1 MSLLR
6 AGTLIKL
13 VVASV
18 GIIMLLPTIGW
29 TQDFLVFKSDEYGF
43 TMKYPATWV
52 KIDKPQGNYYVVFQ
66 APELTDNF
74 RSRIHVAAHAPVKDS
89 LDVFKQELKQ
99 GIADMQ
105 KNTAGS
111 KDQQTIKILDEG
123 DFKCDVPGAYYFFI
137 QAYEEKLK
145 MWMDIVIVFYKHEDT
160 LVRISCLAPS
170 QSMEKFHQLFNSVLT
185 SVKFVPVGAPAP
197 AQTPAPPQG
206 MTPPAPSTQA
216 PATPQQESPRQVAPQ
231 PQTQTPQQPAPAPQV
246 QPQQPQPPS
255 AATPPP
261 AAPVQPSQPRPQP
274 APTTT
279 QPQPQPSQPAPAGPP
294 PGPRGP
300 ARTPEAPPTGI
311 VN

>member
-18 GIIMLLPTIGW
+18 GIFMLLPTIGW

-111 KDQQTIKILDEG
+111 KAQQTIKILDEG

-137 QAYEEKLK
+137 QAYEEKLS

-170 QSMEKFHQLFNSVLT
+170 QSMEKFHRLFNDVLT
-185 SVKFVPVGAPAP
+185 SVKFV
-197 AQTPAPPQG
+197 
-206 MTPPAPSTQA
+206 
-216 PATPQQESPRQVAPQ
+216 
-231 PQTQTPQQPAPAPQV
+231 
-246 QPQQPQPPS
+246 
-255 AATPPP
+255 
-261 AAPVQPSQPRPQP
+261 
-274 APTTT
+274 
-279 QPQPQPSQPAPAGPP
+279 
-294 PGPRGP
+294 
-300 ARTPEAPPTGI
+300 
-311 VN
+311 

>member
-1 MSLLR
+1 MNLFR
-6 AGTLIKL
+6 AGTFRNIAFASFLIL
-13 VVASV
+13 MSIPA
-18 GIIMLLPTIGW
+18 IGW
-29 TQDFLVFKSDEYGF
+29 AQDFVLFKSDEYGF

-74 RSRIHVAAHAPVKDS
+74 RSRIHVAAHSPVKDS

-105 KNTAGS
+105 KTAGS
-111 KDQQTIKILDEG
+111 NKQTIQILDEG
-123 DFKCDVPGAYYFFI
+123 DFKCDVPGAYFFFV

-170 QSMEKFHQLFNSVLT
+170 QSMEKFHALFNDVLV
-185 SVKFVPVGAPAP
+185 SVKFSQPS
-197 AQTPAPPQG
+197 APPQAQ
-206 MTPPAPSTQA
+206 APS
-216 PATPQQESPRQVAPQ
+216 PPQSGQVAPVPSGQ
-231 PQTQTPQQPAPAPQV
+231 SPAPQQPQVPASQAA
-246 QPQQPQPPS
+246 PQQPQPAAQPPVS
-255 AATPPP
+255 APQLQQPPTTTTPGPG
-261 AAPVQPSQPRPQP
+261 AAPTQPIQPTRP

-279 QPQPQPSQPAPAGPP
+279 QPQPGQSAPAGPAP
-294 PGPRGP
+294 TPGPRGP
-300 ARTPEAPPTGI
+300 ARTPERPPTGI

>member
-6 AGTLIKL
+6 AGILTK
-13 VVASV
+13 VAVTSLS
-18 GIIMLLPTIGW
+18 ILMLLPAIGW
-29 TQDFLVFKSDEYGF
+29 SEDFLVFKSDEYGF

-74 RSRIHVAAHAPVKDS
+74 RSRIHVAAHSPVKDS
-89 LDVFKQELKQ
+89 LDVFKQELRQ

-105 KNTAGS
+105 GKTAGS
-111 KDQQTIKILDEG
+111 KDQQTIQILDEG
-123 DFKCDVPGAYYFFI
+123 DFKCDVPGAYFFFI

-160 LVRISCLAPS
+160 LLRISCLAPS
-170 QSMEKFHQLFNSVLT
+170 QSMEKFHSLFNDVLV
-185 SVKFVPVGAPAP
+185 SVKFTQAGTPSQVQPSITPPQGTVAPAP
-197 AQTPAPPQG
+197 SVQ
-206 MTPPAPSTQA
+206 PPAQ
-216 PATPQQESPRQVAPQ
+216 APQ
-231 PQTQTPQQPAPAPQV
+231 PPQSQGSTPQSQPQQAPSLTTTPPGAMPV
-246 QPQQPQPPS
+246 QPQ
-255 AATPPP
+255 
-261 AAPVQPSQPRPQP
+261 PQP

-279 QPQPQPSQPAPAGPP
+279 QPQPQPTQPVPVGPT

-300 ARTPEAPPTGI
+300 ARTPERPPTGI